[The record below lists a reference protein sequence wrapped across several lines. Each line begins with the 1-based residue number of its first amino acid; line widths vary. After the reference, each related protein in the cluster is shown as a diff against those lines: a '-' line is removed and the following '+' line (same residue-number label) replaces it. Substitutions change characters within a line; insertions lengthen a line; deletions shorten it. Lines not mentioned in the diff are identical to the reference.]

1 MNYDFLFHYLHNDYL
16 VFHKFLNYSPPI
28 FQDILIE
35 LQKNLLIGAGVL
47 GVVLVTSQLVS
58 GETVKDNDDTNQK
71 DESSI
76 ICYSQTDGSTT
87 TIIGV
92 SPVCPTGYSLTP
104 STENSEDEAE
114 KSDDEPST
122 QPIDSEKNNI
132 FEDNKDV
139 IIGASIGAISPIPGG
154 SLVGAALGTKKGQKI
169 ISKTKKGAKRAIKKI
184 KFWADEETQTTIN
197 SSQSFMSEFF

>member
-1 MNYDFLFHYLHNDYL
+1 MSF
-16 VFHKFLNYSPPI
+16 
-28 FQDILIE
+28 
-35 LQKNLLIGAGVL
+35 QKNLLIGVGVL

-104 STENSEDEAE
+104 STENSEDDVE
-114 KSDDEPST
+114 KGDDEPST

-169 ISKTKKGAKRAIKKI
+169 ISKTKKKAKKGIKRIKKL

>member
-1 MNYDFLFHYLHNDYL
+1 MS
-16 VFHKFLNYSPPI
+16 V
-28 FQDILIE
+28 
-35 LQKNLLIGAGVL
+35 QKNLLIGAGVL

-104 STENSEDEAE
+104 STENSEDEVE
-114 KSDDEPST
+114 KGDDEPST

-169 ISKTKKGAKRAIKKI
+169 ISKTKKRAKKGIKSIKI
-184 KFWADEETQTTIN
+184 IVIIFK
-197 SSQSFMSEFF
+197 

>member
-1 MNYDFLFHYLHNDYL
+1 M
-16 VFHKFLNYSPPI
+16 SI
-28 FQDILIE
+28 
-35 LQKNLLIGAGVL
+35 QKNLLIGAGVL

-104 STENSEDEAE
+104 STENSEDDVE
-114 KSDDEPST
+114 KGDDEPST

-169 ISKTKKGAKRAIKKI
+169 ISKTKKKAKKGIKKL

>member
-1 MNYDFLFHYLHNDYL
+1 M
-16 VFHKFLNYSPPI
+16 SI
-28 FQDILIE
+28 
-35 LQKNLLIGAGVL
+35 QKNLLIGAGVL

-104 STENSEDEAE
+104 STENSEDDVE
-114 KSDDEPST
+114 KGDDEPST

-169 ISKTKKGAKRAIKKI
+169 ISKTKKKAKKGIKRIKKL

>member
-1 MNYDFLFHYLHNDYL
+1 M
-16 VFHKFLNYSPPI
+16 SI
-28 FQDILIE
+28 
-35 LQKNLLIGAGVL
+35 QKNLLIGAGVL

-58 GETVKDNDDTNQK
+58 GQTVKDNDDTNQN

-104 STENSEDEAE
+104 PTDNSEDEAE

-154 SLVGAALGTKKGQKI
+154 SLVGAALGTKKGQKLL
-169 ISKTKKGAKRAIKKI
+169 SKAKKRGSKAKKSAKKGIKKL
-184 KFWADEETQTTIN
+184 KFWADEEIQTTIN

>member
-1 MNYDFLFHYLHNDYL
+1 MS
-16 VFHKFLNYSPPI
+16 V
-28 FQDILIE
+28 
-35 LQKNLLIGAGVL
+35 QKNLLIGAGVL

-104 STENSEDEAE
+104 STENSEDEVE
-114 KSDDEPST
+114 KGDDEPST

-169 ISKTKKGAKRAIKKI
+169 ISKTKKRAKKGIKSIKKL

>member
-1 MNYDFLFHYLHNDYL
+1 MS
-16 VFHKFLNYSPPI
+16 V
-28 FQDILIE
+28 
-35 LQKNLLIGAGVL
+35 QKNLLIGAGVL

-104 STENSEDEAE
+104 PTDNSEDEVE

-132 FEDNKDV
+132 FEDNRDV
-139 IIGASIGAISPIPGG
+139 IIGASIGALSPIPGG
-154 SLVGAALGTKKGQKI
+154 GLVGAVLGTKRGQRLVSGVKKTG
-169 ISKTKKGAKRAIKKI
+169 SKAKKSLSKKSLKKKI
-184 KFWADEETQTTIN
+184 ANLNPFKSAEEGNQITIN